1 MRRVYYSGHFECP
14 EFFACTAI
22 CVYVPDALFK
32 NYHMRFYFAFRTV
45 TVFVDVY
52 DIDGNFVFYRLL
64 DDGYYGFG
72 VILTVPS

>member
-1 MRRVYYSGHFECP
+1 
-14 EFFACTAI
+14 
-22 CVYVPDALFK
+22 
-32 NYHMRFYFAFRTV
+32 MRFYFAFRTV

-72 VILTVPS
+72 VILTVPSRKVYKEVSGFKFAVGGIGAIQ